1 MRLRFQI
8 LVILTSFTLISC
20 HKDDPISTSI
30 IGEWVWIQSY
40 TPGGI
45 PITPQTE
52 GYTFSMIIDDNYITE
67 YKNDTFNV
75 KTKYSLEKKE
85 NSMQEIKDFIIY
97 ENGYDVEVQ
106 IVGKELEITD
116 EHFTPV
122 AILKYRRN

>member
-1 MRLRFQI
+1 MRLSLQI
-8 LVILTSFTLISC
+8 LVILTCFTFFSC

-30 IGEWVWIQSY
+30 IGEWEWILSH

-52 GYTFSMIIDDNYITE
+52 GYTFYMIIDDSYITE

-75 KTKYSLEKKE
+75 KTRYSLETKE
-85 NSMQEIKDFIIY
+85 NIMNEIKDFIIY

-122 AILKYRRN
+122 AILKYRRK